1 MEIKEELL
9 VEIENATTLPQIT
22 SAYNKLMQIVE
33 EIELLESG
41 EEITEEEIEEK
52 NLQIE
57 TLKDILMFA
66 LENKAEGI
74 IYFLN
79 KYDSEVGKSSA
90 TKAEDKGFYYQEE
103 QRIKELRKQET
114 KKRDRFVNFVVNQM
128 NFLGIQP
135 KKDNGIKTLNGILSL
150 REVKEQIY
158 PDVDQLPDTFKKY
171 IIPQIT
177 LTYDQFIS
185 LPEDIKTLIS
195 GRVKE
200 DLDKEKIKKDE
211 VLSSQIREEKKLKL
225 KIY

>member
-1 MEIKEELL
+1 MDIKEELL

-90 TKAEDKGFYYQEE
+90 TKPEDKGFYYQEE

-128 NFLGIQP
+128 NSLGIQP

-158 PDVDQLPDTFKKY
+158 PDKDQLPDTFKKY

-177 LTYDQFIS
+177 LTYEQFIS